1 MYREANAF
9 GARLTIMSLLTMICS
24 LFSCS
29 GQAQG
34 FKSLEV
40 EEFEKVIADTAVI
53 RLDVRTPEEYA
64 EGHIEGAQNIDVLN
78 DTFEEKA
85 CATLPTDKTIAL
97 YCRSGKR
104 SKKAA
109 CILVAKGYQIVEL
122 NTGYLG
128 WTRAGKNVVK

>member
-1 MYREANAF
+1 
-9 GARLTIMSLLTMICS
+9 MSIITLMCS

-29 GQAQG
+29 AQNQN
-34 FKSLEV
+34 FRSMEV
-40 EEFEKVIADTAVI
+40 DEFEKVIADTAVI

-78 DTFEEKA
+78 DTFEDKV
-85 CATLPTDKTIAL
+85 CALLPKDKVIAL
-97 YCRSGKR
+97 YCRSGRR

-109 CILVAKGYQIVEL
+109 GILTAKGFHVVEL

-128 WTRAGKNVVK
+128 WTGAGKTVVK

>member
-1 MYREANAF
+1 M
-9 GARLTIMSLLTMICS
+9 RLTIMSILATICS

-29 GQAQG
+29 AQNQD
-34 FKSLEV
+34 FKSVEV
-40 EEFEKVIADTAVI
+40 DEFEKVIADTAVI
-53 RLDVRTPEEYA
+53 RLDVRTPDEYA
-64 EGHIEGAQNIDVLN
+64 EGHIEGAKNIDVLN

-85 CATLPTDKTIAL
+85 CAVLPKDKTIAL

-109 CILVAKGYQIVEL
+109 GILSAKGYKVVEL

-128 WTRAGKNVVK
+128 WTGAGKNVVK

>member
-1 MYREANAF
+1 
-9 GARLTIMSLLTMICS
+9 MSIITMLCS

-34 FKSLEV
+34 FKSVEV
-40 EEFEKVIADTAVI
+40 DEFEKVIADTAVI

-64 EGHIEGAQNIDVLN
+64 EGHIEGALNIDVLN
-78 DTFEEKA
+78 NMFEEKA
-85 CATLPTDKTIAL
+85 CATLPKNKTIAL

-109 CILVAKGYQIVEL
+109 GILSAKGYKIVEL

-128 WTRAGKNVVK
+128 WTGADKKVVK

>member
-1 MYREANAF
+1 M
-9 GARLTIMSLLTMICS
+9 RLTIMSILAMICS

-29 GQAQG
+29 AQNND
-34 FKSLEV
+34 FKSVEV
-40 EEFEKVIADTAVI
+40 DEFEKVIGDTAVI

-85 CATLPTDKTIAL
+85 CATLPKDRVIAL

-109 CILVAKGYQIVEL
+109 GILAAKGYKIVEL

-128 WTRAGKNVVK
+128 WTGAGKNVVK

>member
-1 MYREANAF
+1 MCRGANAI

-34 FKSLEV
+34 FKSVEV
-40 EEFEKVIADTAVI
+40 DEFERVIADTAVF

-85 CATLPTDKTIAL
+85 CAVLPKAKTIAL

-109 CILVAKGYQIVEL
+109 DILAAKGFQIVEL

-128 WTRAGKNVVK
+128 WTNAGKAVVK

>member
-1 MYREANAF
+1 M
-9 GARLTIMSLLTMICS
+9 RLTIMGILTMICS

-29 GQAQG
+29 GQAQDL
-34 FKSLEV
+34 KSVEV
-40 EEFEKVIADTAVI
+40 EEFEKVIADTAVV

-64 EGHIEGAQNIDVLN
+64 EGHIEGALNIDVLN
-78 DTFEEKA
+78 DTFEDKA
-85 CATLPTDKTIAL
+85 CATLPKDKTIAL

-109 CILVAKGYQIVEL
+109 GILTAKGFQVVEL

-128 WTRAGKNVVK
+128 WTGAGKAVVK

>member
-1 MYREANAF
+1 
-9 GARLTIMSLLTMICS
+9 MSILTMICS

-29 GQAQG
+29 AQNNM
-34 FKSLEV
+34 FKSVEV
-40 EEFEKVIADTAVI
+40 DEFEKVIADTAVVL
-53 RLDVRTPEEYA
+53 LDVRTPEEYA

-85 CATLPTDKTIAL
+85 CAVLPKDKTIAL

-109 CILVAKGYQIVEL
+109 GILSAKGYKIVEL

-128 WTRAGKNVVK
+128 WMGAGKNVVK

>member
-1 MYREANAF
+1 
-9 GARLTIMSLLTMICS
+9 MSILAMICS
-24 LFSCS
+24 FFSCS
-29 GQAQG
+29 AQNQD
-34 FKSLEV
+34 FKSVEV
-40 EEFEKVIADTAVI
+40 DEFEKVIADTAVI

-78 DTFEEKA
+78 NTFEEKA
-85 CATLPTDKTIAL
+85 CATLPKDKTIAL

-109 CILVAKGYQIVEL
+109 NILAAKDYQVVEL

-128 WTRAGKNVVK
+128 WTSAGKNVTK